1 MPAGPGGGSPAWSQR
16 SDGGTGSSE
25 RCAAP
30 CSPPV
35 WVERSQ
41 APFAQLRPAPGC
53 SSWRCARASLV
64 TNSGMLQTR
73 SAHFEGQRSL
83 LEAGLGSPRRQG
95 WLGTWGHQTH
105 CHHVSVLVSSRD
117 SSVLSG
123 SLKRHF
129 EPAGDPSSSAAAE
142 PIAALGFVPSATVM
156 PMVLSPAHIPV
167 PGCPQRGVLSA
178 GWESI
183 CSARYGRNGLSSA
196 ATCWLQLV
204 SLCVWKLL
212 SHSLN
217 H

>member
-1 MPAGPGGGSPAWSQR
+1 MR
-16 SDGGTGSSE
+16 
-25 RCAAP
+25 
-30 CSPPV
+30 
-35 WVERSQ
+35 
-41 APFAQLRPAPGC
+41 
-53 SSWRCARASLV
+53 
-64 TNSGMLQTR
+64 
-73 SAHFEGQRSL
+73 RSL
-83 LEAGLGSPRRQG
+83 LAASLGGEKPSALRPTSLHRAAPPGDALEHPPSPTAGCSKPDLLTLKAKGA
-95 WLGTWGHQTH
+95 
-105 CHHVSVLVSSRD
+105 SSRLD
-117 SSVLSG
+117 WALPAGRAGWEHGDTKLIVTMFLSWFHRGTPSVLSG

-156 PMVLSPAHIPV
+156 PVVLSPAHIPV

-183 CSARYGRNGLSSA
+183 CSAGYGRNGLSSA